1 MVGALRLPRR
11 RLLGTWMVLVMAG
24 CCVQAAE
31 PPRPGQQHWAYRP
44 ITRPDL
50 PDVDRP
56 AQALNGIDRFVLR
69 RLAAEEVRP
78 SPSADPATLLRRI
91 HLDLTGLPPKP
102 DLVKSFLADPTRD
115 AYRAI
120 VRRLLASPHYGE
132 RWGRF
137 WLDMARYGDSN
148 GYESDRIRPHAWRYR
163 QWVIEALNRDLPF
176 DRFTVEQLA
185 GDLLP
190 DATTDQRIATG
201 FHRNTLVNTEG
212 GVDREED
219 RVKRTVDRTNT
230 LGKVWLGI
238 TLGCCQCHDHKFD
251 SFSQDEYFGVY
262 AFFNSLDEPLITVQS
277 EQESAV
283 YREQLEAYRAR
294 RAKLLEAVAAFR
306 SETFTRWQKNVLRP
320 QAGWEVLRPR
330 EVVGSAG
337 SKLTVEDD
345 FSVLATGPNS
355 QPETYTIWASADTKT
370 IRAIRLQVLA
380 DERLPSRG
388 PGRASNGN
396 FVLSSLRIFVESQK
410 KNTVAKRHRLA
421 SARADFSQNS
431 RQVTSVLGDDGTDG
445 WAVHPKVG
453 KDHVAVFS
461 LRRPIVANDGP
472 VRLRIEL
479 DHRVHDDHNIGRFQL
494 SVSSAPVPLLQKVP
508 DVDLLTTLRAPPAK
522 RTGEQVL
529 KLIRFF
535 GYREPEL
542 DKRVAAVDR
551 NGKTKPSEGELP
563 KARAVAERRPAR
575 ETRIHHRGDFLDKGH
590 VVRRATPA
598 DLPPLASRGKVPDR
612 LDLARWLVARDNPL
626 TARVIVNRV
635 WQQYFGR
642 GIVPT
647 DDDFGSQGQ
656 PPSHPQLLDWLAFRF
671 ADPNDGAWR
680 LKWLHELI
688 VTSATY
694 RQSSSVRPELQE
706 RDPYNS
712 WLARQNRLR
721 VEGEIVRD
729 LALSVSG
736 LLDPRIGGPSVR
748 PPQPTD
754 LVKLGFQNSLSWEV
768 STGGDRYRRGLYT
781 FFQRTVPYPMLV
793 TFDAPDSNAACTRR
807 ERSNTPLQALALWND
822 PVFVECAQLLGRRL
836 VDPLPMI
843 ADIDQRARLVVDR
856 AVRFGLGREAS
867 RIEQQVLGDLYRYNL
882 KRYWTDEVSARQV
895 VGPGKLPHTA
905 SLVEAAASVGVAR
918 VILNLDEFITRE

>member
-1 MVGALRLPRR
+1 MVGSLRRCWFR
-11 RLLGTWMVLVMAG
+11 NGVILVAMA
-24 CCVQAAE
+24 CCVPSAE
-31 PPRPGQQHWAYRP
+31 LCRAEQPHWAFRPIAKPEVPDVARPGQ
-44 ITRPDL
+44 
-50 PDVDRP
+50 V
-56 AQALNGIDRFVLR
+56 LNGIDRFILK
-69 RLAAEEVRP
+69 RLAVENVRP
-78 SPSADPATLLRRI
+78 APPADPATLLRRI
-91 HLDLTGLPPKP
+91 HLDLTGLPPQP
-102 DLVKSFLADPTRD
+102 GLVKSFLADPTPE
-115 AYRAI
+115 AYRGI
-120 VRRLLASPHYGE
+120 VRRLLASSHYGE

-148 GYESDRIRPHAWRYR
+148 GYESDGIRPHAWRYR

-190 DATTDQRIATG
+190 DATRDQRIATG

-251 SFSQDEYFGVY
+251 VFSQDDYFGVY
-262 AFFNSLDEPLITVQS
+262 AFFNSLDEPLITVQT
-277 EQESAV
+277 EQESAIF
-283 YREQLEAYRAR
+283 REQLEAYRAR
-294 RAKLLEAVAAFR
+294 RAKLLKAVAAFR
-306 SETFTRWQKNVLRP
+306 SETFTRWQKNVRRP

-330 EVVGSAG
+330 ELVGSAG

-355 QPETYTIWASADTKT
+355 QAETYTIRATADTKT
-370 IRAIRLQVLA
+370 IRAIRLRVLA

-410 KNTVAKRHRLA
+410 TNTVATRHRLA

-431 RQVTSVLGDDGTDG
+431 RQVTSVLGDDATDG
-445 WAVHPKVG
+445 WAIHPRVG
-453 KDHVAVFS
+453 QDHVAVFS
-461 LRRPIVANDGP
+461 LRQPIVANDGP
-472 VRLRIEL
+472 VRLRVEL
-479 DHRVHDDHNIGRFQL
+479 DHRVHEDHNIGRFKL
-494 SVSSAPVPLLQKVP
+494 SVSSAQVPLLQKIP
-508 DVDLLTTLRAPPAK
+508 DTDLLTTLKTPPGK

-542 DKRVAAVDR
+542 DARVAAVDR
-551 NGKTKPSEGELP
+551 NDKTKPSVGELP
-563 KARAVAERRPAR
+563 KARAVVERRPLR
-575 ETRIHHRGDFLDKGH
+575 ETRLHHRGDFLDKGH

-598 DLPPLASRGKVPDR
+598 DLPPLASRGQVPDR
-612 LDLARWLVARDNPL
+612 LDLARWLVSPDNPL

-656 PPSHPQLLDWLAFRF
+656 RPSHPQLLDWLAFRF
-671 ADPNDGAWR
+671 ADPDDGAWR

-688 VTSATY
+688 VTSSTY
-694 RQSSSVRPELQE
+694 RQSSKTRPELGE

-748 PPQPTD
+748 PPQPAD
-754 LVKLGFQNSLSWEV
+754 LVKLGFQNSLAWKV

-793 TFDAPDSNAACTRR
+793 TFDVPDSNSACTHR
-807 ERSNTPLQALALWND
+807 ERSNTPLQALTLWND
-822 PVFVECAQLLGRRL
+822 PVFVECAQRLGRRL
-836 VDPLPMI
+836 VDSVPMV
-843 ADIDQRARLVVDR
+843 AGIDQRTRLVVDR
-856 AVRFGLGREAS
+856 AVRLGLGREAG
-867 RIEQQVLGDLYRYNL
+867 RIEHRVLGDLFRDNL
-882 KRYWTDEVSARQV
+882 KRYWADELSARQV
-895 VGPGKLPHTA
+895 AGPGKWPHTA
-905 SLVEAAASVGVAR
+905 SLTEVAAAVGVAR

>member
-1 MVGALRLPRR
+1 MVGLLRRCWFR
-11 RLLGTWMVLVMAG
+11 NGVILVAMA
-24 CCVQAAE
+24 CCVPSAE
-31 PPRPGQQHWAYRP
+31 LCRAEQPHWAFRPIAKPEVPDVARPGQ
-44 ITRPDL
+44 
-50 PDVDRP
+50 V
-56 AQALNGIDRFVLR
+56 LNGIDRFILK
-69 RLAAEEVRP
+69 RLAVENVRP
-78 SPSADPATLLRRI
+78 APPADPATLLRRI
-91 HLDLTGLPPKP
+91 HLDLTGLPPQP
-102 DLVKSFLADPTRD
+102 GLVKSFLADPTRE
-115 AYRAI
+115 AYREI
-120 VRRLLASPHYGE
+120 VRRLLASSHYGE

-148 GYESDRIRPHAWRYR
+148 GYESDGIRPHAWRYR

-190 DATTDQRIATG
+190 DATRDQRIATG

-251 SFSQDEYFGVY
+251 VFSQDDYFGVY
-262 AFFNSLDEPLITVQS
+262 AFFNSLDEPLITVQT
-277 EQESAV
+277 EQESAIF
-283 YREQLEAYRAR
+283 REQLEAYRVR
-294 RAKLLEAVAAFR
+294 RAKLLKAVAAFR
-306 SETFTRWQKNVLRP
+306 SETFTRWEKHVLRP

-330 EVVGSAG
+330 ELVGSAG
-337 SKLTVEDD
+337 SKLTVEED

-355 QPETYTIWASADTKT
+355 QAETYTIRATADTKT

-410 KNTVAKRHRLA
+410 ANSVARRHRLA

-431 RQVTSVLGDDGTDG
+431 RQVTSVLGDDATDG
-445 WAVHPKVG
+445 WAIHPRVG
-453 KDHVAVFS
+453 QDHVAVFS
-461 LRRPIVANDGP
+461 LRQPIVANGGP
-472 VRLRIEL
+472 VRLRVEL
-479 DHRVHDDHNIGRFQL
+479 DHRVHEDHNIGRFQL
-494 SVSSAPVPLLQKVP
+494 SVSSAQVPLLQKVP
-508 DVDLLTTLRAPPAK
+508 DTGLLTTLKTPPGK

-542 DKRVAAVDR
+542 DTRVAAVDR
-551 NGKTKPSEGELP
+551 NDKTKPSVGELP
-563 KARAVAERRPAR
+563 KARAVVERRPLR
-575 ETRIHHRGDFLDKGH
+575 ETRLHHRGDFLDKGH

-598 DLPPLASRGKVPDR
+598 DLPPLTSRGQVPDR
-612 LDLARWLVARDNPL
+612 LDLARWLVSRDNPL

-656 PPSHPQLLDWLAFRF
+656 RPSHPRLLDWLAFRF
-671 ADPNDGAWR
+671 ADPDDGAWR

-688 VTSATY
+688 VTSSTY
-694 RQSSSVRPELQE
+694 RQSSKTRPELGE

-748 PPQPTD
+748 PPQPAD
-754 LVKLGFQNSLSWEV
+754 LVKLGFQNSLAWKV

-793 TFDAPDSNAACTRR
+793 TFDVPDSNSACTHR
-807 ERSNTPLQALALWND
+807 ERSNTPLQALTLWND
-822 PVFVECAQLLGRRL
+822 PVFVECAQRLGRRL
-836 VDPLPMI
+836 VDSVPMV
-843 ADIDQRARLVVDR
+843 AGIDQRTRLVVDR
-856 AVRFGLGREAS
+856 AVRLGLGREAG
-867 RIEQQVLGDLYRYNL
+867 RIEHRVLGDLFRDNL
-882 KRYWTDEVSARQV
+882 ERYWADELSARQV
-895 VGPGKLPHTA
+895 AGPGKWPHTA
-905 SLVEAAASVGVAR
+905 SLAEVAAAVGVAR

>member
-1 MVGALRLPRR
+1 MVGLLRRCWFR
-11 RLLGTWMVLVMAG
+11 NGVILVAMA
-24 CCVQAAE
+24 CCVPSAE
-31 PPRPGQQHWAYRP
+31 LCRAEQPHWAFRPIAKPEVPDVARPGQ
-44 ITRPDL
+44 
-50 PDVDRP
+50 V
-56 AQALNGIDRFVLR
+56 LNGIDRFILK
-69 RLAAEEVRP
+69 RLAVENVRP
-78 SPSADPATLLRRI
+78 APPADPATLLRRI
-91 HLDLTGLPPKP
+91 HLDLTGLPPQP
-102 DLVKSFLADPTRD
+102 GLVKSFLADPTRE
-115 AYRAI
+115 AYREI
-120 VRRLLASPHYGE
+120 VRRLLASSHYGE

-148 GYESDRIRPHAWRYR
+148 GYESDGIRPHAWRYR

-190 DATTDQRIATG
+190 DATRDQRIATG

-251 SFSQDEYFGVY
+251 VFSQDDYFGVY
-262 AFFNSLDEPLITVQS
+262 AFFNSLDEPLITVQT
-277 EQESAV
+277 EQESAIF
-283 YREQLEAYRAR
+283 REQLEAYRVR
-294 RAKLLEAVAAFR
+294 RAKLLKAVAAFR
-306 SETFTRWQKNVLRP
+306 SETFTRWEKHVLRP

-330 EVVGSAG
+330 ELVGSAG
-337 SKLTVEDD
+337 SKLTVEED

-355 QPETYTIWASADTKT
+355 QAETYTIRATADTKT

-410 KNTVAKRHRLA
+410 ANSVARRHRLA

-431 RQVTSVLGDDGTDG
+431 RQVTSVLGDDATDG
-445 WAVHPKVG
+445 WAIHPRVG
-453 KDHVAVFS
+453 QDHVAVFS
-461 LRRPIVANDGP
+461 LRQPIVANGGP
-472 VRLRIEL
+472 VRLRVEL
-479 DHRVHDDHNIGRFQL
+479 DHRVHEDHNIGRFQL
-494 SVSSAPVPLLQKVP
+494 SVSSAQVPLLQKVP
-508 DVDLLTTLRAPPAK
+508 DTGLLTTLKTPPGK

-542 DKRVAAVDR
+542 DTRVAAVDR
-551 NGKTKPSEGELP
+551 NDKTKPSVGELP
-563 KARAVAERRPAR
+563 KARAVVERRPLR
-575 ETRIHHRGDFLDKGH
+575 ETRLHHRGDFLDKGH

-598 DLPPLASRGKVPDR
+598 DLPPLTSRGQVPDR
-612 LDLARWLVARDNPL
+612 LDLARWLVSRDNPL

-656 PPSHPQLLDWLAFRF
+656 RPSHPRLLDWLAFRF
-671 ADPNDGAWR
+671 ADPDDGAWR

-688 VTSATY
+688 VTSSTY
-694 RQSSSVRPELQE
+694 RQSSKTRPELGE

-748 PPQPTD
+748 PPQPAD
-754 LVKLGFQNSLSWEV
+754 LVKLGFQNSLAWKV

-793 TFDAPDSNAACTRR
+793 TFDVPDSNSACTHR
-807 ERSNTPLQALALWND
+807 ERSNTPLQALTLWND
-822 PVFVECAQLLGRRL
+822 PVFVECAQRLGRRL
-836 VDPLPMI
+836 VDSVPMV
-843 ADIDQRARLVVDR
+843 AGIDQRTRLVVDR
-856 AVRFGLGREAS
+856 AVRLGLGREAG
-867 RIEQQVLGDLYRYNL
+867 RIEHRVLGDLFRDNL
-882 KRYWTDEVSARQV
+882 ERYWADELSARQV
-895 VGPGKLPHTA
+895 AGPGKWPHTA
-905 SLVEAAASVGVAR
+905 SLAEVAAAVVVAR

>member
-1 MVGALRLPRR
+1 MVGLLRRCWFR
-11 RLLGTWMVLVMAG
+11 NGVILVAMA
-24 CCVQAAE
+24 CCVPSAE
-31 PPRPGQQHWAYRP
+31 LCRAEQPHWAFRPIAKPEVPDVARPGQ
-44 ITRPDL
+44 
-50 PDVDRP
+50 V
-56 AQALNGIDRFVLR
+56 LNGIDRFILK
-69 RLAAEEVRP
+69 RLAVENVRP
-78 SPSADPATLLRRI
+78 APPADPATLLRRI
-91 HLDLTGLPPKP
+91 HLDLTGLPPQP
-102 DLVKSFLADPTRD
+102 GLVKSFLADPTRE
-115 AYRAI
+115 AYREI
-120 VRRLLASPHYGE
+120 VRRLLASSHYGE

-148 GYESDRIRPHAWRYR
+148 GYESDGIRPHAWRYR

-190 DATTDQRIATG
+190 DATRDQRIATG

-251 SFSQDEYFGVY
+251 VFSQDDYFGVY
-262 AFFNSLDEPLITVQS
+262 AFFNSLDEPLITVQT
-277 EQESAV
+277 EQESAIF
-283 YREQLEAYRAR
+283 REQLEAYRVR
-294 RAKLLEAVAAFR
+294 RAKLLKAVAAFR
-306 SETFTRWQKNVLRP
+306 SETFTRWEKNVLRP

-330 EVVGSAG
+330 ELVGSAG
-337 SKLTVEDD
+337 SKLTVEED

-355 QPETYTIWASADTKT
+355 QAETYTIRATADTKT

-410 KNTVAKRHRLA
+410 ANSVARRHRLA

-431 RQVTSVLGDDGTDG
+431 RQVTSVLGDDATDG
-445 WAVHPKVG
+445 WAIHPRVG
-453 KDHVAVFS
+453 QDHVAVFS
-461 LRRPIVANDGP
+461 LRQPIVANGGP
-472 VRLRIEL
+472 VRLRVEL
-479 DHRVHDDHNIGRFQL
+479 DHRVHEDHNIGRFQL
-494 SVSSAPVPLLQKVP
+494 SVSSAQVPLLQKVP
-508 DVDLLTTLRAPPAK
+508 DTGLLTTLKTPPGK

-542 DKRVAAVDR
+542 DTRVAAVDR
-551 NGKTKPSEGELP
+551 NDKTKPSVGELP
-563 KARAVAERRPAR
+563 KARAVVERRPLR
-575 ETRIHHRGDFLDKGH
+575 ETRLHHRGDFLDKGH

-598 DLPPLASRGKVPDR
+598 DLPPLTSRGQVPDR
-612 LDLARWLVARDNPL
+612 LDLARWLVSRDNPL

-656 PPSHPQLLDWLAFRF
+656 RPSHPRLLDWLAFRF
-671 ADPNDGAWR
+671 ADPDDGAWR

-688 VTSATY
+688 VTSSTY
-694 RQSSSVRPELQE
+694 RQSSKTRPELGE

-748 PPQPTD
+748 PPQPAD
-754 LVKLGFQNSLSWEV
+754 LVKLGFQNSLAWKV

-793 TFDAPDSNAACTRR
+793 TFDVPDSNSACTHR
-807 ERSNTPLQALALWND
+807 ERSNTPLQALTLWND
-822 PVFVECAQLLGRRL
+822 PVFVECAQRLGRRL
-836 VDPLPMI
+836 VDSVPMV
-843 ADIDQRARLVVDR
+843 AGIDQRTRLVVDR
-856 AVRFGLGREAS
+856 AVRLGLGREAG
-867 RIEQQVLGDLYRYNL
+867 RIEHRVLGDLFRDNL
-882 KRYWTDEVSARQV
+882 ERYWADELSARQV
-895 VGPGKLPHTA
+895 AGPGKWPHTA
-905 SLVEAAASVGVAR
+905 SLAEVAAAVGVAR

>member
-1 MVGALRLPRR
+1 MVGSLRRCWFR
-11 RLLGTWMVLVMAG
+11 NGVILVAMA
-24 CCVQAAE
+24 CCVPSAE
-31 PPRPGQQHWAYRP
+31 LCRAEQPHWAFRPIAKPEVPDVARPGQ
-44 ITRPDL
+44 
-50 PDVDRP
+50 V
-56 AQALNGIDRFVLR
+56 LNGIDRFILK
-69 RLAAEEVRP
+69 RLAVENVRP
-78 SPSADPATLLRRI
+78 APPADPATLLRRI
-91 HLDLTGLPPKP
+91 HLDLTGLPPQP
-102 DLVKSFLADPTRD
+102 GLVKSFLADPTPE
-115 AYRAI
+115 AYRRI
-120 VRRLLASPHYGE
+120 VRRLLASSHYGE
-132 RWGRF
+132 RWVRF

-148 GYESDRIRPHAWRYR
+148 GYESDGIRPHAWRYR

-190 DATTDQRIATG
+190 DATRDQRIATG

-230 LGKVWLGI
+230 LGKVWPGI

-251 SFSQDEYFGVY
+251 VFSQDDYFGVY
-262 AFFNSLDEPLITVQS
+262 AFFNSLDEPLITVQT
-277 EQESAV
+277 EQESAIF
-283 YREQLEAYRAR
+283 REQLEAYRAR
-294 RAKLLEAVAAFR
+294 RAKLLKAVAAFR
-306 SETFTRWQKNVLRP
+306 SETFTRWQKNVRRP

-330 EVVGSAG
+330 ELVGAAG
-337 SKLTVEDD
+337 SKLTVEEDL
-345 FSVLATGPNS
+345 SVLATGPNS
-355 QPETYTIWASADTKT
+355 QAETYTIRATAETKT

-410 KNTVAKRHRLA
+410 ANSVARRHRLA

-431 RQVTSVLGDDGTDG
+431 RQVTSVLGDDATDG
-445 WAVHPKVG
+445 WAIHPRVG
-453 KDHVAVFS
+453 QDHGAVFS
-461 LRRPIVANDGP
+461 LRQPIVANDGP
-472 VRLRIEL
+472 VRLRVEL
-479 DHRVHDDHNIGRFQL
+479 DHRVHEDHNIGRFQL
-494 SVSSAPVPLLQKVP
+494 SVSSAQVPLLQKVP
-508 DVDLLTTLRAPPAK
+508 DTDLLTTLKTPPGK

-542 DKRVAAVDR
+542 DTRIAAVDR
-551 NGKTKPSEGELP
+551 NDKTKPSVGELP
-563 KARAVAERRPAR
+563 KARAVAERRPLR
-575 ETRIHHRGDFLDKGH
+575 ETRLHHRGDFLDKGH

-598 DLPPLASRGKVPDR
+598 DLPPLASRGQGPDR
-612 LDLARWLVARDNPL
+612 LDLARWLVSPDNPL
-626 TARVIVNRV
+626 TARVIVNRI

-642 GIVPT
+642 GIVST

-656 PPSHPQLLDWLAFRF
+656 RPSHPQLLDWLAFRF
-671 ADPNDGAWR
+671 ADPADGAWR

-688 VTSATY
+688 VTSSTY
-694 RQSSSVRPELQE
+694 RQSSKTRPELGE

-712 WLARQNRLR
+712 WLARQHRLR

-748 PPQPTD
+748 PPQPAD
-754 LVKLGFQNSLSWEV
+754 LVKLGFQNSLAWKV

-781 FFQRTVPYPMLV
+781 FFPRTVPYPMLV
-793 TFDAPDSNAACTRR
+793 TFDVPDSNSACTHR
-807 ERSNTPLQALALWND
+807 ERSNTPLQALTLWND
-822 PVFVECAQLLGRRL
+822 PVFVECAQRLGRRL
-836 VDPLPMI
+836 VDSVPMV
-843 ADIDQRARLVVDR
+843 AGIDQRTRLVVDR
-856 AVRFGLGREAS
+856 AVRLGLGREAG
-867 RIEQQVLGDLYRYNL
+867 RIEHRVLGALFRDNL
-882 KRYWTDEVSARQV
+882 KRYWADEGSARQV
-895 VGPGKLPHTA
+895 VGPGKWPHTA
-905 SLVEAAASVGVAR
+905 SLAEVAAAVGVAR

>member
-1 MVGALRLPRR
+1 MKISGLRF
-11 RLLGTWMVLVMAG
+11 LGTTATLVGLVVMA
-24 CCVQAAE
+24 CCGPAAE
-31 PPRPGQQHWAYRP
+31 VCHAGQPHWAFRP
-44 ITRPDL
+44 IARPDV
-50 PDVDRP
+50 PDVRRSG
-56 AQALNGIDRFVLR
+56 LVVNGIDRFILN
-69 RLAAEEVRP
+69 RLATEDVRP
-78 SPSADPATLLRRI
+78 APPADATTLLRRI
-91 HLDLTGLPPKP
+91 HLDLIGLPPQP
-102 DLVKSFLADPTRD
+102 DLVKSFLEDPTRE
-115 AYRAI
+115 AYREI

-190 DATTDQRIATG
+190 GATNDQRIATG

-230 LGKVWLGI
+230 LGKVWLGL

-251 SFSQDEYFGVY
+251 SFSQDDYFGVY

-283 YREQLEAYRAR
+283 FREHMAAYRAR
-294 RAKLLEAVAAFR
+294 RERLLKAVSAFR
-306 SETFTRWQKNVLRP
+306 SETFTRWEKNILRP
-320 QAGWEVLRPR
+320 QSGWEVLHPR
-330 EVVGSAG
+330 QLVGSAG
-337 SKLTVEDD
+337 SKLTVQDD
-345 FSVLATGPNS
+345 FSVLATGPNN
-355 QPETYTIWASADTKT
+355 QAETYTVWATTKT
-370 IRAIRLQVLA
+370 KTVRAIRLQVLS
-380 DERLPSRG
+380 DDRLPSRG

-396 FVLSSLRIFVESQK
+396 FVLSSLRVFVESK
-410 KNTVAKRHRLA
+410 KKTPEATRYRLA
-421 SARADFSQNS
+421 SGRADFSQSS

-445 WAVHPKVG
+445 WAVHPRVG
-453 KDHVAVFS
+453 QNHVAIFA
-461 LRRPIVANDGP
+461 LRRPIVATDGP
-472 VRLRIEL
+472 VQLRIEL

-494 SVSSAPVPLLQKVP
+494 SVSSAPVPLLQKAPGADLVATLEVP
-508 DVDLLTTLRAPPAK
+508 PEK

-535 GYREPEL
+535 GYREPAL
-542 DKRVAAVDR
+542 DKLVEAVGR
-551 NGKTKPSEGELP
+551 NDKTKPSEGELP
-563 KARAVAERRPAR
+563 KARAVSEHRPAR

-598 DLPPLASRGKVPDR
+598 DLPPLSARGPVPDR
-612 LDLARWLVARDNPL
+612 LDLARWLVSPDNPL

-642 GIVPT
+642 GIVST
-647 DDDFGSQGQ
+647 DVDFGSQGER
-656 PPSHPQLLDWLAFRF
+656 PSHPQLLDWLAYRF
-671 ADPNDGAWR
+671 ADPKDGAWR

-694 RQSSSVRPELQE
+694 QQSSNARPELRE

-748 PPQPTD
+748 PPQPAD
-754 LVKLGFQNSLSWEV
+754 LVKLGFQNSLAWEV

-793 TFDAPDSNAACTRR
+793 TFDVPDSNSACTRR
-807 ERSNTPLQALALWND
+807 ERSNTPLQSLTLWND
-822 PVFVECAQLLGRRL
+822 PVFVECAQQMGRRL
-836 VDPLPMI
+836 LDPVPTFTT
-843 ADIDQRARLVVDR
+843 IDQRTALVVDR
-856 AVRFGLGREAS
+856 AVEFGLGRKAG
-867 RIEQQVLGDLYRYNL
+867 RIEHQVLGGLYRRNL
-882 KRYWTDEVSARQV
+882 KRYWTDEAAARQV
-895 VGPGKLPHTA
+895 TGPGKWSHTA
-905 SLVEAAASVGVAR
+905 SLSEVAAAVGVAR